1 MYICNYAD
9 SVHNFIFYIFDIHHI
24 MRVTYARVPT
34 PPRASPRKGEQAL
47 SALQINWEIP
57 IGWRYN
63 DTNGDTIIIK
73 NQKQW
78 W

>member
-1 MYICNYAD
+1 MLTVYIISY
-9 SVHNFIFYIFDIHHI
+9 FIFRYPPHYESDICQ
-24 MRVTYARVPT
+24 VPT

-63 DTNGDTIIIK
+63 DTNGDIIIIK
-73 NQKQW
+73 NQKQ
-78 W
+78 